1 MKKKKVQKLESK
13 ISKLQMCHSRALSHL
28 MPTNK
33 IAESKRLTNAIRH
46 LEANPKTKRSQ
57 NQGDPDRDLR
67 VKDKRISKMI
77 LTKERPTEEL
87 QETMVPTSKEAGK
100 TRAPTLMM
108 TSMVALTDTKG
119 VAEGGKDLPI
129 QAFRNLWPLEK
140 SLSNIKRVVDL
151 IVKK

>member
-1 MKKKKVQKLESK
+1 LKKKKVQKIESK
-13 ISKLQMCHSRALSHL
+13 ISRLQMCHSRALSHL
-28 MPTNK
+28 MPTSK

-46 LEANPKTKRSQ
+46 LEANPKTRRSQ

-77 LTKERPTEEL
+77 LTRERPTEEL
-87 QETMVPTSKEAGK
+87 QETTVPTNKEAGK
-100 TRAPTLMM
+100 TRAPTLTM

-119 VAEGGKDLPI
+119 VAEGGKGLPI
-129 QAFRNLWPLEK
+129 QAFRNLWPQEK
-140 SLSNIKRVVDL
+140 SLSNIKKVVDS